1 MKTIFSL
8 VAAMALTSPCLNA
21 QLSLPLGTTA
31 PTVVETGPHHR
42 VVQTVKVGLDQR
54 RQQVTTT
61 NSYVELATG
70 MNVFSESEGRW
81 VPASDEI
88 ELVNGGAIAARTQAK
103 VIFLPNLNDRQPPI
117 DLYLPDG
124 RPLRSK
130 IVGLAYTERDTGKSV
145 FISELKDSVGQVVYP
160 DAFDSI
166 KADVRYTVTQSFF
179 EQDVIIR
186 EQLPSPEAMGLNPK
200 TARLE
205 VWTEFFD
212 GPDPEK
218 STGAILRSDGDSDRD
233 ETLNFGSMQM
243 IGGKSFSLDGEM
255 AAGGPEPLR
264 ANELQNAKEWT
275 VIEGKTFLIESVPF
289 LDVLPSIES
298 LPARTVVWKMNAK
311 SKDR

>member
-1 MKTIFSL
+1 MQPFDRSTNQTMKTNSWL
-8 VAAMALTSPCLNA
+8 VLAMALCSPCLNA

-54 RQQVTTT
+54 GQQLATT

-70 MNVFSESEGRW
+70 MNVFSETEGKW
-81 VPASDEI
+81 VPASDQI

-103 VIFLPNLNDRQPPI
+103 VIFLPNLNDRRPPI

-145 FISELKDSVGQVVYP
+145 FISELKDSVGQVVGRNQVVYP

-166 KADVRYTVTQSFF
+166 TADVRYTVTQCFF

-205 VWTEFFD
+205 VWTELFD

-218 STGAILRSDGDSDRD
+218 TTGAILRTDGDSDRD

-243 IGGKSFSLDGEM
+243 IGGKSFSLDSLDGEM

-264 ANELQNAKEWT
+264 ANELQNAKEWD
-275 VIEGKTFLIESVPF
+275 VIESKTFLIES
-289 LDVLPSIES
+289 
-298 LPARTVVWKMNAK
+298 
-311 SKDR
+311 